1 MHFILFLFLIIS
13 PSHDCCAQ
21 NPQFSFLF
29 HLITSVSFPH
39 SSYLSHTHIFTHLRC
54 PRWSQRCHHHQH
66 CRRSIFLEKNKI
78 LSPRYTKTIHL
89 PFWKGC
95 VSVDGCV
102 QGTFLSLLSVHS
114 IDFYVDTSEMMR
126 KWKKVLNPK
135 IFISRVSIQ
144 KFSLYLRLFGLIV
157 LVFFF

>member
-1 MHFILFLFLIIS
+1 MTVVHRILNPLFFFISS
-13 PSHDCCAQ
+13 P
-21 NPQFSFLF
+21 P
-29 HLITSVSFPH
+29 FPH
-39 SSYLSHTHIFTHLRC
+39 SSYLSHTHIVTLLC
-54 PRWSQRCHHHQH
+54 PRWLQRCHHHQH

-135 IFISRVSIQ
+135 IFISRVRIQ
-144 KFSLYLRLFGLIV
+144 KFSLYLRLFGLID